1 MRELNAQKEIV
12 NIAFTKKKL
21 PQNSQG
27 LKIYKSLVLHRFYEI
42 LSNGYPIFFQKIS
55 EKRFEKLIYEFMRY
69 GAFSTAM
76 WKMPNEFRKFVKKSK
91 VLKDMPYV
99 NDLLWFEWIEV
110 ALMMKNYKLQKKTK
124 FSFKNEY
131 KLNNNSILKK
141 LQYKVFEDGSYDKKG
156 EYYLLAYY
164 DFNDFQVY
172 YREISRPMYLF
183 LKELDKHSL
192 QKSIKLIAD
201 MSDEKKKAVK
211 EFFKEPLEELVGL
224 NILKRI

>member
-12 NIAFTKKKL
+12 DIAFVNKKL
-21 PQNSQG
+21 PKDSQG
-27 LKIYKSLVLHRFYEI
+27 LKIYKSLVFHRFYEV
-42 LSNGYPIFFQKIS
+42 LSNGYPIFFQTIS
-55 EKRFEKLIYEFMRY
+55 EKKFEKLIYDFMRY
-69 GAFSTAM
+69 GAKSTVM

-91 VLKDMPYV
+91 VLKEVPYI

-131 KLNNNSILKK
+131 KLNNNTILKK
-141 LQYKVFEDGSYDKKG
+141 LQYKVFEDGGYDKKG

-172 YREISRPMYLF
+172 YREIALPMYLF
-183 LKELDKHSL
+183 LKELDKNGL
-192 QKSIKLIAD
+192 QKAIKLIAD

-224 NILKRI
+224 NIMKRI

>member
-1 MRELNAQKEIV
+1 M
-12 NIAFTKKKL
+12 
-21 PQNSQG
+21 
-27 LKIYKSLVLHRFYEI
+27 
-42 LSNGYPIFFQKIS
+42 
-55 EKRFEKLIYEFMRY
+55 
-69 GAFSTAM
+69 
-76 WKMPNEFRKFVKKSK
+76 
-91 VLKDMPYV
+91 
-99 NDLLWFEWIEV
+99 
-110 ALMMKNYKLQKKTK
+110 
-124 FSFKNEY
+124 SF
-131 KLNNNSILKK
+131 
-141 LQYKVFEDGSYDKKG
+141 FEDGSYDKKG

-192 QKSIKLIAD
+192 QKAIKLIAD